1 MQKELNIK
9 KLILLIMLISL
20 IWAGGY
26 YEYTSAILGGFVMVC
41 FVYAFVKVKGDKK
54 RSSKVEL
61 NSGIIFSEMLTLFYG
76 VSIFYATY
84 SALAQAA
91 CQEGK
96 IDKVAEYEKKAIERN
111 KFDKEQY
118 VEYLYL
124 QIRFALF
131 INSLYS
137 FGNCIC
143 PSFVKSASGNKSCI
157 KILN

>member
-26 YEYTSAILGGFVMVC
+26 YEYTSAVLGGFVMVC

-76 VSIFYATY
+76 VSIFYATD

-91 CQEGK
+91 CQKRK
-96 IDKVAEYEKKAIERN
+96 IDKVAEYEKRQS
-111 KFDKEQY
+111 KE
-118 VEYLYL
+118 
-124 QIRFALF
+124 
-131 INSLYS
+131 INLIKNSMLNIY
-137 FGNCIC
+137 IC
-143 PSFVKSASGNKSCI
+143 LMICLEIKKSQTMISSQAR
-157 KILN
+157 

>member
-1 MQKELNIK
+1 MQKELK
-9 KLILLIMLISL
+9 VQKLILLIMLISL

-76 VSIFYATY
+76 VSIFYATD

-96 IDKVAEYEKKAIERN
+96 IDKVAEYEKRQS
-111 KFDKEQY
+111 KE
-118 VEYLYL
+118 
-124 QIRFALF
+124 
-131 INSLYS
+131 INLIKNSMLNIY
-137 FGNCIC
+137 IC
-143 PSFVKSASGNKSCI
+143 LMICLEIKKSQTMISSQAR
-157 KILN
+157 

>member
-1 MQKELNIK
+1 MKKELNIK

-76 VSIFYATY
+76 VSIFYATD
-84 SALAQAA
+84 SGMAFIGAVKKCSILIFAA
-91 CQEGK
+91 IILL
-96 IDKVAEYEKKAIERN
+96 IDKKER
-111 KFDKEQY
+111 KS
-118 VEYLYL
+118 LL
-124 QIRFALF
+124 QMLPHMASI
-131 INSLYS
+131 
-137 FGNCIC
+137 IC
-143 PSFVKSASGNKSCI
+143 LTGLAGAVFF
-157 KILN
+157 